1 MVYTTHVENVGC
13 FYVSKN
19 DCISERLS
27 MDILEQ
33 YEVLAVNFFIRLCM
47 MQGHTSAIDCG
58 YNNRQFYSADLPPN
72 VLTDISLNLFLLV
85 LINPGGSGVY
95 FWLTGKTYKYIR
107 HIVK

>member
-1 MVYTTHVENVGC
+1 MVYTTYVENVGC

-58 YNNRQFYSADLPPN
+58 YNNRLPPN

-95 FWLTGKTYKYIR
+95 F
-107 HIVK
+107 